1 MSALRG
7 LTNDQKE
14 SINSMILQLDEM
26 KKELETAN
34 QTVDESIETVRK
46 IKFQCAQW
54 VSSSLMLCC
63 VHYAKSV
70 EFIRREI
77 SDKHRQMIAKI
88 DNARYEVAVMWEDRL
103 MEEMGRL
110 KIELESCYAED
121 RAEALQIAHTE
132 KIEEIATL
140 TNTFNQKEK
149 ELRNEVSNRRATE
162 ERVGYIA
169 ANIT

>member
-1 MSALRG
+1 
-7 LTNDQKE
+7 
-14 SINSMILQLDEM
+14 MIFQLDEM

-54 VSSSLMLCC
+54 VLTIIQIIRF
-63 VHYAKSV
+63 VVTKTDKIF
-70 EFIRREI
+70 FIREI

-110 KIELESCYAED
+110 KVELESCYAED

-132 KIEEIATL
+132 KIEEITCL
-140 TNTFNQKEK
+140 TNKFNQKEK
-149 ELRNEVSNRRATE
+149 ELREEVGCHRCRHAATQNTIPQFCF
-162 ERVGYIA
+162 YF
-169 ANIT
+169 